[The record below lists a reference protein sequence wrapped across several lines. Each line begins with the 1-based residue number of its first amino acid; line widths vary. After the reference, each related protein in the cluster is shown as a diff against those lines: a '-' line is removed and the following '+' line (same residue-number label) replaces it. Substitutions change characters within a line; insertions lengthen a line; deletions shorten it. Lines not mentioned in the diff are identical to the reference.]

1 MFSDWKRKRLAKRA
15 SRLARSLSGLRAE
28 VDQLDKTMSSI
39 NGQVAIKPVRP
50 WELWVSL
57 LGLILIAGALGG
69 AAWAFVANAPERGWV
84 RENADLIGATF
95 VWFAVVLQGV
105 TAVWDHWGGDT
116 KRASGAISAVAVWSS
131 FIGAALVAVS
141 IVNPGI

>member
-1 MFSDWKRKRLAKRA
+1 MFSDYKRKRLAKRA
-15 SRLARSLSGLRAE
+15 GRLARSLNDLRAE
-28 VDQLDKTMSSI
+28 LDQLDKKMSSI

-57 LGLILIAGALGG
+57 LGIIVIAGALGV
-69 AAWAFVANAPERGWV
+69 AAWAFVANAPEHGWA
-84 RENADLIGATF
+84 REHADLLGAAF
-95 VWFAVVLQGV
+95 VWFAVVLQGA

-116 KRASGAISAVAVWSS
+116 KRASGAVSAIAVWSS

-141 IVNPGI
+141 IVNPGV